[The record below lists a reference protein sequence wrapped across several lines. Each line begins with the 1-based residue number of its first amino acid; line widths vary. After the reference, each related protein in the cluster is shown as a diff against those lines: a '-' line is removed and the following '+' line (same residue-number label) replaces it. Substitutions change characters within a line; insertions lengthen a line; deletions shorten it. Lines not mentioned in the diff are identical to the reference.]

1 MSDKELQK
9 VKDYILSIPNFN
21 LKAAKAAFDAID
33 FTLDAKRTGFTEM
46 SQLTKTEKSII
57 GIKYERYLILEAGL
71 EDGNDL
77 DCSHQ
82 GIDYD
87 IKFTALKYPQ
97 WYIPPECYRI
107 NGICLLT
114 KVKDGNTVSYG
125 LLRTTKDNLTNGMN
139 RDKKLS
145 VSKAGKDNIDWL
157 GTASRKDLAESQG
170 YFTKL
175 NRKLEKLFK
184 WA

>member
-1 MSDKELQK
+1 
-9 VKDYILSIPNFN
+9 
-21 LKAAKAAFDAID
+21 
-33 FTLDAKRTGFTEM
+33 
-46 SQLTKTEKSII
+46 
-57 GIKYERYLILEAGL
+57 
-71 EDGNDL
+71 
-77 DCSHQ
+77 
-82 GIDYD
+82 
-87 IKFTALKYPQ
+87 
-97 WYIPPECYRI
+97 
-107 NGICLLT
+107 LLT